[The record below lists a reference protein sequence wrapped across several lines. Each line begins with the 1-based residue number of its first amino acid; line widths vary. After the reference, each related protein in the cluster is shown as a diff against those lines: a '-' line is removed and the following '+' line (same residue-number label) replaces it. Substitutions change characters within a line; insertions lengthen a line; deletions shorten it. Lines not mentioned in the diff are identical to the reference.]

1 MRDQDVHMLTKQPRR
16 HHRQQ
21 KKNKEVLG
29 RGGGGELI
37 KVKVTK
43 GCKHARNT
51 ESPPVCVVKHTEGY
65 DWACGD
71 ILAKFLMG

>member
-16 HHRQQ
+16 HNRQQ
-21 KKNKEVLG
+21 KKTKRCWEGVGG
-29 RGGGGELI
+29 RELI